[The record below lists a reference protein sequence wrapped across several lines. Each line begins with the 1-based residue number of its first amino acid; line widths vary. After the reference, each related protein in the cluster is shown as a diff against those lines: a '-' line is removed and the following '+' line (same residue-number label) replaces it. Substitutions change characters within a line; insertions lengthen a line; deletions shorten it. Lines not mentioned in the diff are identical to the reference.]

1 MVYIM
6 TDEERQRKS
15 ITFRIDELTIDI
27 LNKLAR
33 LENQSRNRF
42 LEDLLLKLGKENKV
56 VDDDVEPLGETRGKK
71 WKHLN

>member
-1 MVYIM
+1 M

-71 WKHLN
+71 

>member
-71 WKHLN
+71 